1 MLEESREQET
11 ARPGSRTEQA
21 PAEWTGEE
29 ADAGEEEGEL
39 TVAKKKAGK
48 GSGKKGGAKKPC

>member
-11 ARPGSRTEQA
+11 ACSGSRTEQA
-21 PAEWTGEE
+21 PAVGTGEE

-39 TVAKKKAGK
+39 AMAKKKAGK
-48 GSGKKGGAKKPC
+48 GSGKKVGAKKPC